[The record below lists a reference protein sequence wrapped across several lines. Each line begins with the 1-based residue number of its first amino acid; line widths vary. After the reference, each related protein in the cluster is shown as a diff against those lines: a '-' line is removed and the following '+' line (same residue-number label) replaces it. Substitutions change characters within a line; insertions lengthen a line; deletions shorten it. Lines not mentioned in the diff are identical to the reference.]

1 MDNEIPVPDPPL
13 SIEEA
18 ARVSKLSADDLD
30 AVDAVVLSCAH
41 SRWRKVAMVVS
52 LSMEKLEARYSGFSD
67 VFYAHRVRSLVEC
80 GKLESQGDLSCMRFG
95 EVRLRQ

>member
-80 GKLESQGDLSCMRFG
+80 GKLESQGDLSCMRFS